1 MNNIKETK
9 LKRLSF
15 SVYATAFFIII
26 TSAQVS
32 NAQSLLEHV
41 KSSPML
47 MYGGCDL
54 VEHDDTTYIV
64 GVSAVERGKKRMSD
78 LRRIGMVKAQKE
90 VSVYVNGADITSS
103 TQMSTSEEVTEI
115 NGEKNVVISDSYL
128 ETIREDTE
136 GFVRSLKPLGT
147 WFEEDNSVFYY
158 AIYKPLIQ

>member
-1 MNNIKETK
+1 MNSIKETNR
-9 LKRLSF
+9 KRLSF
-15 SVYATAFFIII
+15 PGYAIAFFIII
-26 TSAQVS
+26 TSVQVS
-32 NAQSLLEHV
+32 SAQTLFDNI
-41 KSSPML
+41 KSNPML

-54 VEHDDTTYIV
+54 VEHNDTTYIV

-103 TQMSTSEEVTEI
+103 TQMSTSEEVTDV
-115 NGEKNVVISDSYL
+115 NGEKKVVISDSYL

-147 WFEEDNSVFYY
+147 WLEEDNSVFYY